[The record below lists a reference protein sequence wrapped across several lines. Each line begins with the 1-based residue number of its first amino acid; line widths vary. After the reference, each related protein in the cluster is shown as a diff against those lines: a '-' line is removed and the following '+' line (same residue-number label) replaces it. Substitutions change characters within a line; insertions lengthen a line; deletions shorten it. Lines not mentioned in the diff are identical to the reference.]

1 MPRRS
6 ADVNVMVRAAERAG
20 RALIRDFGEV
30 DQLQVSQREPGDF
43 VSAADL
49 KAEKI
54 VKDELKKG
62 RPEFGFLMEESGR
75 IGGSDKSHVWIV
87 DPLDGTTNFLH
98 GLPHFCVSIALL
110 RDDEIIA
117 GVVFDPIKD
126 EVFWTERGIG
136 AFVNNRRL
144 RVSGRMR
151 LDEALLAT
159 GTPFNRNDK
168 ATCDLFMDQ
177 MRSVMQ
183 KTAGIRRYGAAAL
196 DLAYVAAGRYD
207 GFWENGLEPW
217 DVAAGLLLV
226 REAGGF
232 VTNLEG
238 QRYDLGA
245 ADILATNEGLHRK
258 LTDLLVQDTT

>member
-1 MPRRS
+1 M
-6 ADVNVMVRAAERAG
+6 NKKFY
-20 RALIRDFGEV
+20 DF
-30 DQLQVSQREPGDF
+30 
-43 VSAADL
+43 
-49 KAEKI
+49 
-54 VKDELKKG
+54 
-62 RPEFGFLMEESGR
+62 
-75 IGGSDKSHVWIV
+75 
-87 DPLDGTTNFLH
+87 
-98 GLPHFCVSIALL
+98 
-110 RDDEIIA
+110 
-117 GVVFDPIKD
+117 FDPIKD

-144 RVSGRMR
+144 RVSGRVR

-168 ATCDLFMDQ
+168 ETCDLFMDQ

-245 ADILATNEGLHRK
+245 ANILATNDGLHRK
-258 LTDLLVQDTT
+258 LTDLLVRDTP

>member
-1 MPRRS
+1 MDYQIARH
-6 ADVNVMVRAAERAG
+6 NMVENQVRTNKVTDPLVIAA
-20 RALIRDFGEV
+20 
-30 DQLQVSQREPGDF
+30 
-43 VSAADL
+43 
-49 KAEKI
+49 
-54 VKDELKKG
+54 
-62 RPEFGFLMEESGR
+62 MEEVPR
-75 IGGSDKSHVWIV
+75 E
-87 DPLDGTTNFLH
+87 LFLPE
-98 GLPHFCVSIALL
+98 G
-110 RDDEIIA
+110 
-117 GVVFDPIKD
+117 K
-126 EVFWTERGIG
+126 RGIAYVDG
-136 AFVNNRRL
+136 CGVCDAQP
-144 RVSGRMR
+144 G
-151 LDEALLAT
+151 
-159 GTPFNRNDK
+159 NDNE
-168 ATCDLFMDQ
+168 TCDLFMDQ

-258 LTDLLVQDTT
+258 LTDLLVRDTP